1 MDFSLKKVACAL
13 VLAAVIIS
21 AMFMGVS
28 GLFSGGSPVSDSDAS
43 FTVLDAAGPN
53 VGTNAVGTPDILE
66 DGSHVVPDF
75 NFDNYNDLIDFP
87 FVDDVI
93 NVTKPGSTIDKTVM
107 GGNGSSDND
116 NGSSNTN
123 PNGGSGGSGGNGSS
137 GGSSNTTTPTPP
149 VTTKSNLAS
158 TIKSHKYTSGLDI
171 FQSSKKDISTDTA
184 ALMKAI
190 KKGNN
195 KCSFIAVRISDGATI
210 AYNANALY
218 NCASSYKALST
229 LYTFKQ
235 ADAGVYDLN
244 TKIKYTSAD
253 YYPGSGIIRSSAVG
267 TVYTLREIADYSI
280 RYSDNTAFIMVQR
293 YIGKNNIAEFAKKLG
308 CPNYNNFYS
317 TNWPKV
323 SAIDAALWWAEI
335 YNFGNSSTVGKQ
347 MYNIFLN
354 ATHECIKKALN
365 SQYAVAHKSG
375 STSFNY
381 HDGGIVHSEDPY
393 LLIVYTNNPTN
404 YSSDN
409 QAYLAPI
416 VKEIHKLINP

>member
-1 MDFSLKKVACAL
+1 MNFSLRKVACAL
-13 VLAAVIIS
+13 VLAAVIVS
-21 AMFMGVS
+21 AMVMGVS
-28 GLFSGGSPVSDSDAS
+28 GLFSGGEVVSDSNTS

-53 VGTNAVGTPDILE
+53 VGTNAVGAPDILLE
-66 DGSHVVPDF
+66 DGSHIVPDF
-75 NFDNYNDLIDFP
+75 NFDSYTDYIDYP
-87 FVDDVI
+87 FIDDVI
-93 NVTKPGSTIDKTVM
+93 NVSKPGASKGQSNVGGGSAGGST
-107 GGNGSSDND
+107 GGSTGGS
-116 NGSSNTN
+116 
-123 PNGGSGGSGGNGSS
+123 SGGSTGGSS
-137 GGSSNTTTPTPP
+137 GGSSGGNTVTTPPSTS
-149 VTTKSNLAS
+149 KSNLAS
-158 TIKSHKYTSGLDI
+158 TIKSHTYTSGLDI
-171 FQSSKKDISTDTA
+171 FQSSKKDIPTDTS

-253 YYPGSGIIRSSAVG
+253 YYPGSGIIKSSAVG
-267 TVYTLREIADYSI
+267 TVYTLRQIADYSV

-293 YIGKNNIAEFAKKLG
+293 YINRTNLAEYAKKLG

-335 YNFGNSSTVGKQ
+335 YNFSRSSSLGSQ
-347 MYNIFLN
+347 MYNVFLN
-354 ATHECIKKALN
+354 ATHDCIKKALN
-365 SQYAVAHKSG
+365 GQYAVAHKSG

-409 QAYLAPI
+409 QSYLAPL